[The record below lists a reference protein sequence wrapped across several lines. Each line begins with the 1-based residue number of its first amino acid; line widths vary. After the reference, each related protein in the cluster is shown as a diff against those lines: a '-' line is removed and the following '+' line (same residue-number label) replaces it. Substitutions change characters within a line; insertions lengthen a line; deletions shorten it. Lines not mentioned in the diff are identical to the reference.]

1 MTNRDDYNAFL
12 QKSLNM
18 KNIREE
24 RRREVSR
31 DGLFKAAK
39 KKIQT
44 TMIGALSTVED
55 SFGFLWGFNPDD
67 GDDEDLTPEQRHL
80 KNIYE
85 DARAKILDRGNTQ
98 IRNLEI
104 DFTNYEV
111 TRKKHYINL
120 PVMPTQDQDERG
132 QVLSDSLNQSS
143 GEKNDG

>member
-12 QKSLNM
+12 QKSLSM
-18 KNIREE
+18 KTIREE
-24 RRREVSR
+24 RKREVAR
-31 DGLFKAAK
+31 DGLFKSAK

-55 SFGFLWGFNPDD
+55 SFGFLWGFDPDEED
-67 GDDEDLTPEQRHL
+67 ADLTPEQRHL

-85 DARAKILDRGNTQ
+85 DARAKILDRGHTQ

-104 DFTNYEV
+104 DFGNYEV

-120 PVMPTQDQDERG
+120 PVLSTQDQDERG
-132 QVLSDSLNQSS
+132 KTLSDSLNQSQ
-143 GEKNDG
+143 EKKK